1 MSHEIVGDPIL
12 ALVMIAI
19 AILACTIIARRHP

>member
-12 ALVMIAI
+12 ALVMIALVL
-19 AILACTIIARRHP
+19 LAGTIIARRHP